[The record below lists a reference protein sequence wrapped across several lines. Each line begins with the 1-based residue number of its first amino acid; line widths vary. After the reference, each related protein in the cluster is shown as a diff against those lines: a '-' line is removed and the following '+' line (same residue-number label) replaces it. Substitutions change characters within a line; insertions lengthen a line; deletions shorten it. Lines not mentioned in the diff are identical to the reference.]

1 MRLLQKNEELS
12 ASTEVRASAE
22 EVYAVV
28 SDVARIPEWSPETV
42 RVERLTASRFQAWN
56 RRRFGRWST
65 FADVVA
71 EEPGRRFSF
80 VVQAMG
86 ADWTQW
92 TYLVEPGS
100 TAGVVRLTEVVR
112 MCVPMPLGAVFFEYF
127 FLLVPDR
134 RRDLQDNLDRSVD
147 RIRAIVEAGA
157 AGS

>member
-12 ASTEVRASAE
+12 ASTEVRASAD
-22 EVYAVV
+22 EVYAVI
-28 SDVARIPEWSPETV
+28 SDVLRIPEWSPETV
-42 RVERLTASRFQAWN
+42 RVERMTASRFQAWN
-56 RRRFGRWST
+56 RRRFGRWHT
-65 FADVVA
+65 VADVVA
-71 EEPGRRFSF
+71 EELGRRFSF

-92 TYLVEPGS
+92 TYVIEPGA
-100 TAGVVRLTEVVR
+100 TAGVIRLTEVFR
-112 MCVPMPLGAVFFEYF
+112 MCIPMPLGAVFFEYF

-157 AGS
+157 AG